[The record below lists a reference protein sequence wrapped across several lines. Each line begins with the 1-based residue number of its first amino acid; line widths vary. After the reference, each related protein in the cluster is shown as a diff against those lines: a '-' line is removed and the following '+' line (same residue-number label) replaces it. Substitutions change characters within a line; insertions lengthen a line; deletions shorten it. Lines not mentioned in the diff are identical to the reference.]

1 MAEQAAEAAGSA
13 ETTGAVGGD
22 SVSDPHPL
30 PGSRVTRPVI
40 AGVVVLAVLAG
51 LNGWLGYRDYQVRH
65 GAQIR
70 QEMVQAA
77 RQGAINLT
85 TIDHEDVEQDVQR
98 ILDSSTGVFRDDFA
112 QRAQPFSEAARRAQS
127 KSVGTVTEAALE
139 SAEGDEGRVLVAMT
153 VMTSNR
159 GVPEQQPQAW
169 RMRVTVTRVDDE
181 SKVSKVEFIP

>member
-1 MAEQAAEAAGSA
+1 MAEEVTESA
-13 ETTGAVGGD
+13 ETTGAVGGL
-22 SVSDPHPL
+22 VSAPHPL
-30 PGSRVTRPVI
+30 PGLRVRGPVI
-40 AGVVVLAVLAG
+40 AGVVALAVLAG

-85 TIDHEDVEQDVQR
+85 TIDHEHVEQDVQR
-98 ILDSSTGVFRDDFA
+98 ILDSSTGVFHDDFA
-112 QRAQPFSEAARRAQS
+112 QRAQPFSEAARRVQS

-159 GVPEQQPQAW
+159 GIPEQQPQAW